1 MTGCSRP
8 NIKLYY
14 IILFLEMYCI
24 PVCKCVCEKIRVG
37 LYTYNVG
44 NKCMN
49 KY

>member
-1 MTGCSRP
+1 MTGSKRL

-14 IILFLEMYCI
+14 IILFLEMYCVL
-24 PVCKCVCEKIRVG
+24 VCKCVCEKIRDG
-37 LYTYNVG
+37 LCTYNVG